1 MEITHN
7 FVGWFE
13 IPVTDMDRAIRFY
26 EKVFDIRMTRRKM
39 GPLDMAWFPGVEQSI
54 GSTGSLVCQPDHY
67 KPSRDGVLIYFTSF
81 AGDVNVELSRAEIAG
96 GKVLMEKKQ
105 ISPEIGYMAVLEDT
119 EGNRIALH
127 ARSV

>member
-26 EKVFDIRMTRRKM
+26 EKVFDIKMTRQQM
-39 GPLDMAWFPGVEQSI
+39 GPLDMAFFPGVENSI
-54 GSTGSLVCQPDHY
+54 GASGSLVYQPGNY
-67 KPSRDGVLIYFTSF
+67 KPSGDGVLIYFTSF
-81 AGDVNVELSRAEIAG
+81 AGDVNVEISRVKDAG
-96 GKVLMEKKQ
+96 GKVMIKKTQ
-105 ISPEIGYMAVLEDT
+105 ISPEIGYMAVLADS

-127 ARSV
+127 AR

>member
-26 EKVFDIRMTRRKM
+26 EKVFDIRMKRQQL
-39 GPLDMAWFPGVEQSI
+39 GPLDMAWFPGIEASM
-54 GSTGSLVCQPDHY
+54 GSAGSLVCSPKNY
-67 KPSRDGVLIYFTSF
+67 KPSHDGVLIYFTSF
-81 AGDVNVELSRAEIAG
+81 AGDVNVELSRAELAG
-96 GKVLMEKKQ
+96 GKVLMEKTQ
-105 ISPEIGYMAVLEDT
+105 ISREVGFMALFEDS

-127 ARSV
+127 CR